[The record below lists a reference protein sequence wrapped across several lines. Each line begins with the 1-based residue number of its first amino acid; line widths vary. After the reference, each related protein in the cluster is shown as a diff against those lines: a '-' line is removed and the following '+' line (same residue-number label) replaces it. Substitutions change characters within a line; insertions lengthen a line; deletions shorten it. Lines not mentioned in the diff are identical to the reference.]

1 MRISYTHTMRI
12 SYTCYA
18 REGVLD
24 AFEFVTFGAPEAL
37 CSKGVS
43 YYEITLLASAKKG
56 TNDVQAGFATAD
68 FRVLGDAAGHSPD
81 GAHPTPP
88 CRPQPCALGG
98 CNPTLRAGRSPVHW
112 EAATPRRRLGCSF
125 RVPRRRRR
133 CRVVGYR
140 RCAEAQVVQGAGA
153 P

>member
-1 MRISYTHTMRI
+1 MRI

-81 GAHPTPP
+81 GAHPT
-88 CRPQPCALGG
+88 
-98 CNPTLRAGRSPVHW
+98 LRAGRSPVHW